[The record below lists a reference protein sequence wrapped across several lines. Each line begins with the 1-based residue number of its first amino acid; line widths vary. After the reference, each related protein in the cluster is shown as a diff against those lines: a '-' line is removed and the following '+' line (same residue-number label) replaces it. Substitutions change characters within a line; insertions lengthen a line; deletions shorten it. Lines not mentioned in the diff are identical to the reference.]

1 MRLWL
6 AVTFLALL
14 LCAPAAAAMTGRDV
28 MVQQQERHSVRS
40 GIVVEEMLLADKKG
54 NEEKRIFKILAKE
67 LDDGSRRFAA
77 VFLEPSDVRG
87 TALLAVQ
94 PAQGDSKLM
103 LYLPAAG
110 AVQHI
115 RGGSKKNAFMGSDF
129 TYEDLEPERID
140 NFNYEILKS
149 EFLDGQNC
157 WVVEAVPAS
166 REKARAS
173 AYSKRI
179 LWITKAHMATLRV
192 EFYDRRERLEKF
204 LVNKDL
210 MVWRPRV
217 CVMENARTGHKTVLT
232 LQGEEQVNV
241 PLDDSLFTEEA
252 LVRKRLLDPQ

>member
-1 MRLWL
+1 MKQRL
-6 AVTFLALL
+6 AVMFLALL
-14 LCAPAAAAMTGRDV
+14 LCTPAHAAMTGRDV
-28 MVQQQERHSVRS
+28 MVQQQERHSVKS
-40 GIVVEEMLLADKKG
+40 GVVVEEMLLVDQKG
-54 NEEKRIFKILAKE
+54 NEEKRLFKILAKE
-67 LDDGSRRFAA
+67 LDDGARRFAA

-87 TALLAVQ
+87 AALLAVQ

-140 NFNYEILKS
+140 NFDYRILKS

-157 WVVEAVPAS
+157 WVVEAVPAD
-166 REKARAS
+166 REKARA
-173 AYSKRI
+173 
-179 LWITKAHMATLRV
+179 MATLRV
-192 EFYDRRERLEKF
+192 EFYDRRGRLEKF
-204 LVNKDL
+204 LVNKEL

-217 CVMENARTGHKTVLT
+217 CIMENARTGHKTVLT
-232 LQGEEQVNV
+232 LQGEEKVNV

-252 LVRKRLLDPQ
+252 LVQKRLLDAN